1 MTEFDDSHDRGSTGD
16 DPQATREH
24 MRAVI
29 RREIEA
35 FHPTD
40 EARQPLE
47 LIVESSLRYSEKDG
61 VLTVVALD
69 ETGSPRGA
77 GEEDAETAV
86 RAVLEDIRRTRPA
99 LFKATVD
106 EPSESE
112 IAPAGD
118 GREAQDRDWLDV
130 GSSPA
135 ISETRQDERSFPLP
149 LNWRSIDA
157 WFHRQA
163 PRWTGAAARQGAKL
177 GALGGRVPG
186 LLRQARDTMG
196 ASTDPARRDRFW
208 HRRPLVLGGLAALL
222 ALGTFAML
230 RMGGSSGGP
239 VETGAVTAS
248 TGLEA
253 GSLRGVP
260 EVIDTSTLSLD
271 GRVLRLFGV
280 EWAPG
285 GGKPDDLI
293 RYLSGREVTC
303 EAVASTN
310 THRCQVEGKDLSTVV
325 LYNGGGRATAEATT
339 EMKAAA
345 EHARQAHIGVWSR

>member
-1 MTEFDDSHDRGSTGD
+1 MTEFDGHDRESMGD
-16 DPQATREH
+16 DLQATRER

-61 VLTVVALD
+61 VLTAIAMG
-69 ETGSPRGA
+69 ESGNPRAAGA
-77 GEEDAETAV
+77 ENAETAV

-99 LFKATVD
+99 LFKTTMD
-106 EPSESE
+106 EPSENQ

-118 GREAQDRDWLDV
+118 GVDGSDRDWLDV
-130 GSSPA
+130 GSPPP
-135 ISETRQDERSFPLP
+135 ISGMRQEMRSFPLSV
-149 LNWRSIDA
+149 NWHSIDA

-163 PRWTGAAARQGAKL
+163 PRWKGAATRQGATL

-186 LLRQARDTMG
+186 LLRQARETMR
-196 ASTDPARRDRFW
+196 ASADPARKDRFW
-208 HRRPLVLGGLAALL
+208 HKRPLVLGGLAALL
-222 ALGTFAML
+222 ALGTFTML
-230 RMGGSSGGP
+230 RVGGNSGGLA
-239 VETGAVTAS
+239 ETGAVTAS

-285 GGKPDDLI
+285 GGKPDDLN

-303 EAVASTN
+303 EEVASTN
-310 THRCQVEGKDLSTVV
+310 TYRCQVDGKDLSTVV
-325 LYNGGGRATAEATT
+325 LYNGGGRATAQATE

-345 EHARQAHIGVWSR
+345 EHARQTRIGVWSR